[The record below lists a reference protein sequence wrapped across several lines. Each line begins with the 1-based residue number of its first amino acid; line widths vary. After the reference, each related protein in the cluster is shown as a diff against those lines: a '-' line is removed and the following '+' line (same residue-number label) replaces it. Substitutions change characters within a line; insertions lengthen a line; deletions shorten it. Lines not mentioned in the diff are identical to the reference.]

1 MSAINKKNA
10 IIFFEMNNEIK
21 KKKSTLPQ
29 VSTEKCSYMKKKKK
43 IQEHVTFTC
52 VLSNFEAK

>member
-29 VSTEKCSYMKKKKK
+29 VSTEKCSYMKKKKRYK
-43 IQEHVTFTC
+43 NMLHLHV
-52 VLSNFEAK
+52 S